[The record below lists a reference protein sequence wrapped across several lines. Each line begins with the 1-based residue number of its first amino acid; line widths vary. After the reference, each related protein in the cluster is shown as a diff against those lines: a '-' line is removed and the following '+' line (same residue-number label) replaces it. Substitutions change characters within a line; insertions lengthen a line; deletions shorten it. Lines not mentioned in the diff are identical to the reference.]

1 MQGNL
6 FRLIAILLSISL
18 GSKAQE
24 LLRLEDAIRLALEKN
39 YQVLSAANMQK
50 IADVQNNA
58 GAAGL
63 SPTLS
68 LNGTVSNS
76 NLNSY
81 QVFNTGAVQ
90 DRTGA
95 LSNGLTGSVNADWT
109 VFDGLRMFSIRK
121 RLQLN
126 EDLSALNLKA
136 EMENTIYEVMSAYYN
151 IVRLN
156 ELLKVGEQNIRMYE
170 ERKKIAEV
178 RLQIGADS
186 KVEVLLSRSDLNKAL
201 SSQYQLQLLLLQAKA
216 DLNTLLSRLPSDD
229 FKVNDTLMV
238 NWKPE
243 LEELKKS
250 VIAGNINLLLAQQN
264 ELITLQSVKEAQSAT
279 LPFITLNS
287 AYVYTKTQSQAGFLF
302 SNRQNGLS
310 YGLSARWLLF
320 NGGRNTALVKERNLL
335 ALNQKFLSDQ
345 TQLKLDALVYL
356 QYQSFQMNQKIV
368 VLELQSL
375 AEAGEVQ
382 SISLERYRIG
392 KSTLIETIET
402 QRNLE
407 EAQSRYINALYA
419 IKMSEAALLKA
430 NGSLLK

>member
-6 FRLIAILLSISL
+6 FRLLAILLSITVS
-18 GSKAQE
+18 GKAQE

-68 LNGTVSNS
+68 LNGTLSNS

-95 LSNGLTGSVNADWT
+95 QSKGLTGSVNADWT

-136 EMENTIYEVMSAYYN
+136 EMENTIYEVMSAYYD

-156 ELLKVGEQNIRMYE
+156 ELLRVGEKNIRMYE
-170 ERKKIAEV
+170 ERKKIADL

-201 SSQYQLQLLLLQAKA
+201 SSQYQLQLSLLQAKA
-216 DLNTLLSRLPSDD
+216 NLNTLLSRLPSED

-250 VIAGNINLLLAQQN
+250 VSAGNINLLLAQQN

-320 NGGRNTALVKERNLL
+320 NGGRNSALVKERNLL
-335 ALNQKFLSDQ
+335 ALNQKFLSHQ

-392 KSTLIETIET
+392 KATLIETIET